1 MLVSS
6 PLATG
11 LILPAG
17 ARRPIAPHP
26 CAQTVNLSNNPA
38 YRSAAASGE
47 THCSTH
53 IEPILRGHKGIEEGV
68 ADLVELANEQNG
80 HDNITALVVKLK
92 VKPDLSKLQSV

>member
-1 MLVSS
+1 RL
-6 PLATG
+6 L
-11 LILPAG
+11 
-17 ARRPIAPHP
+17 
-26 CAQTVNLSNNPA
+26 
-38 YRSAAASGE
+38 E

-68 ADLVELANEQNG
+68 ADLIELANELNG